1 MTDRWVNYF
10 AKKAFLRVS
19 GNFIA
24 CDGLAQLTFRRSGRL
39 YAPYASAR
47 RRSKPMSGIP
57 NTPSALQA
65 VVARAYYFGF
75 QFYGF
80 RYAG

>member
-1 MTDRWVNYF
+1 LTDRWVNYF
-10 AKKAFLRVS
+10 AGAAFRPVL

-24 CDGLAQLTFRRSGRL
+24 CDGLARLTFRRLGRL
-39 YAPYASAR
+39 FATYASAR
-47 RRSKPMSGIP
+47 KRSRPMSGIL
-57 NTPSALQA
+57 NTTSALQA
-65 VVARAYYFGF
+65 AAARAYYFGS